1 MTGRRWQR
9 SRDAVA
15 GGVCAGLADVLGI
28 DAVVVRILAVLLCLI
43 TVGLGAVVYIVLWVL
58 MPLAPEDPLPLDVR
72 PHEATSETYG
82 AIDVASDDGAKG
94 AASPK
99 ADVSARRDVYA
110 AAGHVPPQP
119 PLGAQAAAA
128 AVASRIAAGIAPTG
142 DLQAPPAQP
151 ISAQAVPPDAAAPEA
166 SAVQGAAFAKPR
178 RTLAPSPVARSLL
191 LWAFLAVAF
200 VGILRLLGFVVQGA
214 SWWRF
219 WPLFFVLSGI
229 AVMAVPGKQGV
240 RMAHAATG
248 WFFVAAGSVVLP
260 MSVGLVRWMSLG
272 PWLAALWPLV
282 LFAIAFLVVAW
293 MRRSWPWALGAGVLF
308 TAFCV
313 FGLLLFAEPGATPSV
328 VLDLPLGRDVE
339 IVYPFK

>member
-1 MTGRRWQR
+1 MTGKRWQR

-82 AIDVASDDGAKG
+82 AIDVAPDDGAKG

-99 ADVSARRDVYA
+99 TDVSARRDVYA

-142 DLQAPPAQP
+142 DLQAPPAP
-151 ISAQAVPPDAAAPEA
+151 PLSAQAVPPDAAAPEA
-166 SAVQGAAFAKPR
+166 SGVQG
-178 RTLAPSPVARSLL
+178 
-191 LWAFLAVAF
+191 
-200 VGILRLLGFVVQGA
+200 
-214 SWWRF
+214 
-219 WPLFFVLSGI
+219 
-229 AVMAVPGKQGV
+229 
-240 RMAHAATG
+240 
-248 WFFVAAGSVVLP
+248 SV
-260 MSVGLVRWMSLG
+260 S
-272 PWLAALWPLV
+272 A
-282 LFAIAFLVVAW
+282 
-293 MRRSWPWALGAGVLF
+293 
-308 TAFCV
+308 
-313 FGLLLFAEPGATPSV
+313 
-328 VLDLPLGRDVE
+328 
-339 IVYPFK
+339 